1 MCTLHFPLSQKTM
14 YGLQWSKYRKSFL
27 KQFQFSRSNWKRQLG
42 DVFNFGENSSFR
54 MVKLDFEK
62 KKRFFLHLG
71 HCIMYNT
78 NILYKICDEFMSLC
92 VNFNGFVQRSVDI
105 SDVLW
110 NVEVFERK
118 LLTSQSK
125 DSRLWL
131 LICNG
136 PILIWLDSRLQKFG
150 PMFTYVHVL
159 LWLKTMQ

>member
-1 MCTLHFPLSQKTM
+1 
-14 YGLQWSKYRKSFL
+14 
-27 KQFQFSRSNWKRQLG
+27 
-42 DVFNFGENSSFR
+42 

-62 KKRFFLHLG
+62 KDFLDLG
-71 HCIMYNT
+71 YRIMYNT
-78 NILYKICDEFMSLC
+78 YILYKICDEFMSLC

-118 LLTSQSK
+118 LLPSQSK
-125 DSRLWL
+125 DARLWL

-159 LWLKTMQ
+159 L